1 MFDHTPV
8 TELQLLA
15 LLRNGSAPCVALLPA
30 GERGWKVCVNGHQI
44 LRSQRE
50 PVRYFARSDMALRY
64 LQELG
69 VLQVTVEL
77 TRWPQQPAPK

>member
-1 MFDHTPV
+1 MHNPTPI

-15 LLRNGSAPCVALLPA
+15 LLRNDAAPRVALQPA
-30 GERGWKVCVNGHQI
+30 GDKGWKVCVNVHQI

-50 PVRYFARSDMALRY
+50 PVRYFARSDTALRY

-77 TRWPQQPAPK
+77 ARWPE

>member
-1 MFDHTPV
+1 MTLSTPTPI

-15 LLRNGSAPCVALLPA
+15 LLRNEAAPRVALLPA
-30 GERGWKVCVNGHQI
+30 GDKGWKVCVNGTQI

-50 PVRYFARSDMALRY
+50 PVRYFARADTALRY

-69 VLQVTVEL
+69 VLQLTVEL
-77 TRWPQQPAPK
+77 ARWPT

>member
-1 MFDHTPV
+1 MPEPTPI

-15 LLRNGSAPCVALLPA
+15 MLRDAAPRVSLLPA
-30 GERGWKVCVNGHQI
+30 GERGWKVGINGQHL

-50 PVRYFARSDMALRY
+50 PVRYFARADTALRY

-77 TRWPQQPAPK
+77 ARWPQEPSE